1 MKALHCLL
9 LILSLTVSSASS
21 ASFAYQEVHNP
32 KEALQRLLEGNERF
46 VKDNSLCP
54 DRNTDR
60 RVASA
65 AKQKPF
71 AIILGCSDSRVP
83 PELAF
88 DQGVGDIFVV
98 RVAGNVVGPTELDSV
113 EYSAIYN
120 GSSIV
125 LVLGHERCGAIEAVL
140 ADNTK
145 DIEAIAN
152 LIKPAV
158 KNSHDSVDA
167 AIEANVH
174 NSVNRIK
181 NSSPIKKLIKA
192 GKIDVVGAYYE
203 LSSGKVK
210 LFEKSDQT

>member
-1 MKALHCLL
+1 MKAVVQSIA
-9 LILSLTVSSASS
+9 LILGLSVCSVSL
-21 ASFAYQEVHNP
+21 AYQEVHTP

-60 RVASA
+60 RAASA

-71 AIILGCSDSRVP
+71 AVILGCSDSRVP

-88 DQGVGDIFVV
+88 DQGLGDVFVV

-120 GSSIV
+120 GSSIIM
-125 LVLGHERCGAIEAVL
+125 VLGHEGCGAIEAVL
-140 ADNTK
+140 ANNTA

-158 KNSHDSVDA
+158 KNAHHSQEA
-167 AIEANVH
+167 AIEANVR
-174 NSVNRIK
+174 NSVKRIK
-181 NSSPIKKLIKA
+181 NSPAIQKLIKA
-192 GKIDVVGAYYE
+192 GKIDVVGAYYD
-203 LSSGKVK
+203 LNTGKVI
-210 LFEKSDQT
+210 LLEK